1 MNLPQIDAEL
11 DRMAAHPGIVGCA
24 LVDAQTGLVWA
35 SRGGAEQATHVWEAA
50 VDYWRLHD
58 RQKLHFAGLGT
69 LGAAVMYHTGGVL
82 AVFPCC
88 TDPNVLLVAHGEHR
102 GVDWIALQRMARE
115 LGDLLHRSG

>member
-35 SRGGAEQATHVWEAA
+35 SRGGATHATHVWEAA

>member
-1 MNLPQIDAEL
+1 MNATRVGAGL

-24 LVDAQTGLVWA
+24 LVDAQTGLVWD
-35 SRGGAEQATHVWEAA
+35 SRAGTAHLWEAA

-82 AVFPCC
+82 AVLPCC
-88 TDPNVLLVAHGEHR
+88 SDPDVLLVAQGAHR
-102 GVDWIALQRMARE
+102 GVDWIALQRMARA
-115 LGDLLHRSG
+115 LGDLLRRPG

>member
-1 MNLPQIDAEL
+1 MNSMRVGEEL
-11 DRMAAHPGIVGCA
+11 ERMLAHPGIKGCA
-24 LVDAQTGLVWA
+24 LVDAQTGLVWG
-35 SRGGAEQATHVWEAA
+35 SRATAGHADRIWEAA

-88 TDPNVLLVAHGEHR
+88 SDPEVLLVAHGEHS
-102 GVDWIALQRMARE
+102 GVDWIALQRMARRLGE
-115 LGDLLHRSG
+115 LLRHSG

>member
-24 LVDAQTGLVWA
+24 LVDAQTGLVWT
-35 SRGGAEQATHVWEAA
+35 SRGGDAQATHVWEAA